1 MEPLTIDL
9 RTLDVGARA
18 GSHDEM
24 VRSIVMQT
32 EEGWNDGADI
42 VVFPEYAWMLLEQF
56 VTGDD
61 KVRAVARLF
70 WESLWPELQLKLSR
84 PDKAVV
90 LGTVPC
96 LLPDGTLR
104 NRAPILCG
112 GRVLFQDKINLT
124 PWERVF
130 SAGNTI
136 QLWQFKGARFAV
148 LVCLDIEVPELAAAL
163 RGRGIDA
170 ILVPSAT
177 ESLMGLERI
186 GRCAS
191 ARSVELCCHVGV
203 SHLTGTAHSELVDKN
218 VGRAA
223 WFTPSQAAFE
233 KDARTLATE
242 PVWSGSG
249 RQVCRMDLER
259 LARSRSVRMETNPAL
274 LAPGFTQNLLVESVK
289 IL

>member
-9 RTLDVGARA
+9 RTCDVGVRA
-18 GSHDEM
+18 GSREEV

-32 EEGWNDGADI
+32 EKGWDDGADV
-42 VVFPEYAWMLLEQF
+42 VVFPEYSWMLLEPF
-56 VTGDD
+56 ATGDD
-61 KVRAVARLF
+61 KVRGVAELF
-70 WESLWPELQLKLSR
+70 WETVWPELLPKLSR

-96 LLPDGTLR
+96 ELPDGTLR

-112 GRVLFQDKINLT
+112 GHDLFQDKINLT
-124 PWERVF
+124 PWERMFGGGDTVR
-130 SAGNTI
+130 
-136 QLWQFKGARFAV
+136 LWQFKGAKFAV

-163 RGRGIDA
+163 RGRGVDA

-177 ESLMGLERI
+177 ESMMGLERI

-191 ARSVELCCHVGV
+191 ARSVELCCYVGV
-203 SHLTGTAHSELVDKN
+203 AHLTGTAKSELVDKN

-223 WFTPSQAAFE
+223 WFTPSQSAFE
-233 KDARTLATE
+233 EERRVLTTE
-242 PVWSGSG
+242 TVWSGSE
-249 RQVCRMDLER
+249 RQLGRMDMRR

-274 LAPGFTQNLLVESVK
+274 LAPGSPQNLLVETVHVS
-289 IL
+289 